1 MVNLI
6 TAIRNDDFK
15 TIEKWLKQYPS
26 VIQKHQQEIY
36 DHICDSWYNWR
47 NKNCKERAQLVI
59 HWINICPFLITYE
72 KWYYRMRKK
81 LKDAWFLIAPMLI
94 RKGVKYP
101 VKILCGGLYFGYD
114 PKLSDESKT
123 IILALMEHD
132 YDIQKLANY
141 CLRNDADIIGCIP
154 NDKRLSIDDS
164 NVERVCKKQNY
175 KWDATLKNLVHHGVI
190 LTQKHINMCIQSR
203 NLTRVEYCK
212 AVVHLQAIYIALETY
227 TTIPHIIQ
235 RIIAKFYG
243 PRNIDIEI
251 PLPVRQETNKKRK
264 CVII

>member
-15 TIEKWLKQYPS
+15 TIEKWVTHYPS
-26 VIQKHQQEIY
+26 VIQKYQQKIY
-36 DHICDSWYNWR
+36 DHVCELPYGDCNE
-47 NKNCKERAQLVI
+47 KAQQFT
-59 HWINICPFLITYE
+59 HWLDICPFLISCEQKFYSIIKSPWWCVFTP
-72 KWYYRMRKK
+72 
-81 LKDAWFLIAPMLI
+81 ILI
-94 RKGVKYP
+94 RRGVKYP
-101 VKILCGGLYFGYD
+101 ISVIAGSNDKCMHSYRHVHVRIHCYRGV
-114 PKLSDESKT
+114 
-123 IILALMEHD
+123 ILAFV
-132 YDIQKLANY
+132 ANNPEKVQDLVNY
-141 CLRNDADIIGCIP
+141 LLRKNVDIIGYIP
-154 NDKRLSIDDS
+154 NDKRLSIDES
-164 NVERVCKKQNY
+164 NVERVCRKEHS